1 VGGLLSA
8 RLRMRWTMVLSL
20 LGMAGGILLLINADT
35 LTKAM
40 IYATIYG
47 LFFGSNFTMVQ
58 AIYADY
64 YGRRSLGL
72 IRGAFQPVQLGM
84 NAAGPFAAG
93 LWFDR
98 TGSYSASFTLF
109 AVLFVVAATAIA
121 FASYPRR
128 GAAALRT

>member
-1 VGGLLSA
+1 
-8 RLRMRWTMVLSL
+8 
-20 LGMAGGILLLINADT
+20 
-35 LTKAM
+35 
-40 IYATIYG
+40 
-47 LFFGSNFTMVQ
+47 MVQ

-121 FASYPRR
+121 FASSEEEHLLVSLVHEAGPNGVDVLCHADRCLI
-128 GAAALRT
+128 LRIND

>member
-1 VGGLLSA
+1 MTLKRDESIGDAATNRTGARGMIWRAPIGLAGSA
-8 RLRMRWTMVLSL
+8 FFLF
-20 LGMAGGILLLINADT
+20 LLLRQVPLDELGDA
-35 LTKAM
+35 
-40 IYATIYG
+40 
-47 LFFGSNFTMVQ
+47 FGGVQ
-58 AIYADY
+58 W
-64 YGRRSLGL
+64 LW
-72 IRGAFQPVQLGM
+72 V
-84 NAAGPFAAG
+84 AAAALPFAAG

>member
-1 VGGLLSA
+1 
-8 RLRMRWTMVLSL
+8 MVLSL
-20 LGMAGGILLLINADT
+20 LGMAGGILLLVNADT
-35 LTKAM
+35 IGEAL
-40 IYATIYG
+40 IYATVYG
-47 LFFGSNFTMVQ
+47 FFFGSNFTMVQ

-84 NAAGPFAAG
+84 NAAGPFVAG

-98 TGSYSASFTLF
+98 TGSYSAPFTLF
-109 AVLFVVAATAIA
+109 AVLFLVAAAAIA

-128 GAAALRT
+128 DEVGERS